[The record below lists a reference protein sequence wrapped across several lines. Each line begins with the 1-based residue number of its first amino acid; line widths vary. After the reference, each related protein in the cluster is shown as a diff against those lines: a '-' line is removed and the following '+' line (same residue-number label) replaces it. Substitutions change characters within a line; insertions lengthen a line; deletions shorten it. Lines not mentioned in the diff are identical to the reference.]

1 VFRITAAWWA
11 AAQTNRQPLVVL
23 AILTPGGRRLYS
35 KMAPPLS
42 LAGFQEPRLADGS
55 WSADGTD
62 FAGRYASPILSR
74 RGDVEAMGSLSESL
88 QASAGELIGLLSAG
102 RTGDVSI
109 KLKNTA
115 DEEGLLHFSRL
126 VALNGEGL
134 VGSQAEITVNF
145 PELTS
150 DDALKRFYGRIK
162 QASVGP
168 ESVTLR
174 LRAD

>member
-11 AAQTNRQPLVVL
+11 AAQMNREPLVVL
-23 AILTPGGRRLYS
+23 GILTPGGRRLYA

-42 LAGFQEPRLADGS
+42 LTGFQEPMLADGS
-55 WSADGTD
+55 WYADGTYY
-62 FAGRYASPILSR
+62 AGRKASPILSR
-74 RGDVEAMGSLSESL
+74 RGDVEAMGSLSETL
-88 QASAGELIGLLSAG
+88 QASAGDLIGLLSAG
-102 RTGDVSI
+102 RAGDVSV
-109 KLKNTA
+109 KLKNTV

-126 VALNGEGL
+126 AALNGEGL
-134 VGSQAEITVNF
+134 VGSQVEITVNF

-168 ESVTLR
+168 ESVSLR